1 MSKPCKADRSQTE
14 SEIAG
19 QPAIWRDWA
28 RSLPALTEEIRD
40 WIAECDPPEIWLSGA
55 GTSAFIGDVLHR
67 TVSRSGRPARCVPT
81 TDLVSSPDA
90 FFGTCRNPL
99 VVSFGRSG
107 NSSET
112 LGTLAL
118 LDQYA
123 PEAMR
128 LNITC
133 NREGALARRKPEH
146 ADRQREI
153 LLPDACHDKGFA
165 MTSSFTT
172 MLLTAL
178 TCLPEARPRDIVGR
192 IEALADSADA
202 FFDSGWTAKLPD
214 RAVFLGSG
222 PHLGTAREAALK
234 VLELTA
240 GRVVTC
246 WDSTLGFRHGP
257 IAVVDDR
264 TTVFVFLSDGQPARR
279 YDEDVVSEIRIHY
292 PDTAVISIG
301 ASHPGGP
308 LPDLVMEGVGDDAWN
323 SALFVL
329 PAQVAAANW
338 SKALGLKVD
347 NPFTNG
353 KLTRV
358 VSHVQLYT

>member
-1 MSKPCKADRSQTE
+1 MARPCKADRSQTE

-28 RSLPALTEEIRD
+28 RALPALTEEIRD
-40 WIAECDPPEIWLSGA
+40 WIADCDPPEIWLSGA

-67 TVSRSGRPARCVPT
+67 TVSRSGCPARCVPT

-90 FFGTCRNPL
+90 FFGTCRTPL

-118 LDQYA
+118 LDQHA
-123 PEAMR
+123 PDAIR

-133 NREGALARRKPEH
+133 NSEGALARRKSKH
-146 ADRQREI
+146 TDRQREI

-178 TCLPEARPRDIVGR
+178 TCLSEASPRDIVGR
-192 IEALADSADA
+192 IDALADSADA
-202 FFDSGWTAKLPD
+202 FLDSGWTAKLPE

-257 IAVVDDR
+257 IAVVDDQ
-264 TTVFVFLSDGQPARR
+264 TTVFVFLSDVQLARR
-279 YDEDVVSEIRIHY
+279 YDEDFVSEIRSHY
-292 PDTAVISIG
+292 PDTTVISIG
-301 ASHPGGP
+301 AAHPGGAI
-308 LPDLVMEGVGDDAWN
+308 PDLVMEGVGDDAWN

-329 PAQVAAANW
+329 PAQVAAVNW
-338 SKALGLKVD
+338 SKALGLEVD